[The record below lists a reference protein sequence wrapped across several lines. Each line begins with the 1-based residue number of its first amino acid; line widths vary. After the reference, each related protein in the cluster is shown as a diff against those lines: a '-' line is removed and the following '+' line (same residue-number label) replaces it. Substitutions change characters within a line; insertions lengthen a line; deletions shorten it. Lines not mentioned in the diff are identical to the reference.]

1 MGHLLL
7 PSGYTEDDRRLAER
21 IAVALQ
27 SDELVVCR
35 QPAVPRPAPRRPR
48 PSPPSRPSTATLA
61 LSLAWAAVMALS
73 ERFASPASR

>member
-1 MGHLLL
+1 MAHLLL
-7 PSGYTEDDRRLAER
+7 PTGHTEDERRLAER

-35 QPAVPRPAPRRPR
+35 QPVVPRPAPRRPR
-48 PSPPSRPSTATLA
+48 PSPPSTAALA

-73 ERFASPASR
+73 ERFGWANR